1 MRILG
6 IEDCFEGVI
15 CFESIMA
22 FRETPASR
30 SGYATP
36 CIQEDSATCFF
47 EGDGTPSSS
56 GAPSPTLDGKR
67 SVRRESSLETLKV
80 ALRAAKAGRK
90 SVEKSLAGLQIALGD
105 GPPTIVCKPQPESYE
120 RALRMAGAEPGST
133 LYFDD
138 SLRNISGGKAAGL
151 ATVLVKKP
159 DSNLI
164 LSSGSDLTI
173 LQGDSEANPY
183 SYSKMS
189 LHRDSNQTELYVRSA
204 RILL

>member
-22 FRETPASR
+22 FQNQPASR

-36 CIQEDSATCFF
+36 CIQEDSATCPF
-47 EGDGTPSSS
+47 EGDSTPSSS

-67 SVRRESSLETLKV
+67 SVRRESSLETIKV

-90 SVEKSLAGLQIALGD
+90 SVEKSLAGLQAALGD
-105 GPPTIVCKPQPESYE
+105 GPPSIVCKPQPESYE

-151 ATVLVKKP
+151 ATVLVRNS
-159 DSNLI
+159 DSNLN
-164 LSSGSDLTI
+164 LHSTPNMNDL
-173 LQGDSEANPY
+173 E
-183 SYSKMS
+183 
-189 LHRDSNQTELYVRSA
+189 
-204 RILL
+204 